1 MRHKIVF
8 FVAVASFLALSSC
21 SKYPDGPGF
30 SIRTKTN
37 RLVNDW
43 KLTSFLINGVEFV
56 EAVPELKMVI
66 EKDGTYSRYATEYV
80 LNQLQSEFEHGTWEF
95 NGEKTSMFLLVDGA
109 DLPVEYLIREL
120 RANKLVIQYYNKVT
134 NVTYLYTYTTD
145 K

>member
-1 MRHKIVF
+1 MRLKIVF
-8 FVAVASFLALSSC
+8 FVAIASLLVLTSC

-30 SIRTKTN
+30 SLRTKTN

-43 KLTSFLINGVEFV
+43 KLTSYLINGVEFV

-66 EKDGTYSRYATEYV
+66 EKDGTYSRYATELV
-80 LNQLQSEFEHGTWEF
+80 INQLQSQFEHGTWEF

-134 NVTYLYTYTTD
+134 NVTYIYTYTTD

>member
-1 MRHKIVF
+1 MRLKTVF
-8 FVAVASFLALSSC
+8 FVAIASFLVLTSC
-21 SKYPDGPGF
+21 SINPDGPGF
-30 SIRTKTN
+30 SLRTKTN

-43 KLTSFLINGVEFV
+43 KLTSYLINGVEFV

-66 EKDGTYSRYATEYV
+66 EKDGTYSHYATELV
-80 LNQLQSEFEHGTWEF
+80 INQLQSQFEHGTWEF

-134 NVTYLYTYTTD
+134 NVTYIYTYTTD

>member
-1 MRHKIVF
+1 MRLKIVF
-8 FVAVASFLALSSC
+8 FVAIASFLVLTSC

-30 SIRTKTN
+30 SLRTKTN

-43 KLTSFLINGVEFV
+43 KLTSYLINGVEFV

-66 EKDGTYSRYATEYV
+66 EKDGTYSRYATELV
-80 LNQLQSEFEHGTWEF
+80 INQLQSQFEHGTWEF

>member
-1 MRHKIVF
+1 MRLKIVF
-8 FVAVASFLALSSC
+8 FVAIASFLVLTSC

-30 SIRTKTN
+30 SLRTKTN

-43 KLTSFLINGVEFV
+43 KLTSYLINGVEFV

-66 EKDGTYSRYATEYV
+66 EKDGTYSRYATELV
-80 LNQLQSEFEHGTWEF
+80 INQLQSQFEHGTWEF

-134 NVTYLYTYTTD
+134 NVTYIYTYTTD

>member
-1 MRHKIVF
+1 MRLKIVF
-8 FVAVASFLALSSC
+8 FVAIASFLVLTSC

-43 KLTSFLINGVEFV
+43 KLTSYLINGVEFV

-66 EKDGTYSRYATEYV
+66 EKDGTYSRYATELV
-80 LNQLQSEFEHGTWEF
+80 INQLQSQFEHGTWEF